1 MIVSFISV
9 NVLLTAVALLVR
21 ESGDLRCLR
30 TD

>member
-9 NVLLTAVALLVR
+9 NVLLTAVALVR